1 MLQDERSTKP
11 GTDGKLSAAIRSIRA
26 GEARAA
32 LAPLLEILALSPRND
47 KARYALAAAQLKS
60 GNPAAA
66 LAEFE
71 TLLDQAPAHDGA
83 AYGRGLALVALGERR
98 AALSVFRHLT
108 KPGPVASRAWASI
121 ADITPHEADR
131 QQALHAA
138 ADMLTRHCEISGA
151 VEDRRAAAEALLAAR
166 RPQEA
171 GALLM
176 SCRGPVSGA
185 PMPDRLLARAWYH
198 QGCFEAA
205 FIEAS
210 RLLASTCADPA
221 VSNPRPAFLPEKAV
235 SVLVEILEVLAEA
248 GVTAFLA
255 AGTLLGFRRSHGP
268 LAHDRDID
276 IGVIRNPDGG
286 PDIAAILRTHDSI
299 LLPRIT
305 RPGDRYFGLQHRG
318 VGVDIFLHDTA
329 GQHLTCGFSDT
340 NGDIQ
345 WRFTGFAI
353 DHAVL
358 GGRRWPVPG
367 MPERYLAETYGP
379 GWLVPDRE
387 FASAVSSPALYR
399 TDAHA
404 RGYYAALRAR
414 AALIDGDIDK
424 AGAVIRQ
431 SPVALPVPASR
442 RREPT

>member
-1 MLQDERSTKP
+1 MQQDEPNTESE
-11 GTDGKLSAAIRSIRA
+11 TDAQLRAAIRSIRA
-26 GEARAA
+26 GEASNV
-32 LAPLLEILALSPRND
+32 LARLTGILAVSPGND
-47 KARYALAAAQLKS
+47 RARYALAAAQLRS

-83 AYGRGLALVALGERR
+83 AYGRGLALFALGERR
-98 AALSVFRHLT
+98 AALGVFRHLT

-121 ADITPHEADR
+121 ADITPYEADR

-138 ADMLTRHCEISGA
+138 ADLLKRHCELSGA

-176 SCRGPVSGA
+176 SCCGPVSGA
-185 PMPDRLLARAWYH
+185 PMPDQLLARAWYH

-205 FIEAS
+205 FIEAA
-210 RLLASTCADPA
+210 RLLASTCA
-221 VSNPRPAFLPEKAV
+221 NPVVLRPLPAFAAEKAV

-286 PDIAAILRTHDSI
+286 PDIAAILRTHDRI
-299 LLPRIT
+299 LLPRIS
-305 RPGDRYFGLQHRG
+305 RPGDRYFGLQYRG
-318 VGVDIFLHDTA
+318 VGVDIFLYDPA
-329 GQHLTCGFSDT
+329 GRHLMCGFSDT
-340 NGDIQ
+340 EGDIQ

-353 DHAVL
+353 DHADL

-379 GWLVPDRE
+379 GWQVPDRA

-404 RGYYAALRAR
+404 RGYYAASRAR
-414 AALIDGDIDK
+414 AALIDGDTDK
-424 AGAVIRQ
+424 AGALIRQ
-431 SPVALPVPASR
+431 SPVPLPVPAAR
-442 RREPT
+442 RREPS